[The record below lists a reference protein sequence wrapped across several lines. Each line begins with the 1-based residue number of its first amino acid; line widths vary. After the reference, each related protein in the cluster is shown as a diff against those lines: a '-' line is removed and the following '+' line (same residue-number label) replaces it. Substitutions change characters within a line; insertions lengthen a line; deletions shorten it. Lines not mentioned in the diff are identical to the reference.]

1 MSLWPSKAETRRVV
15 TGMIKQTDILRLNSD
30 EAKFLMDTR
39 SIDGAMTR
47 LLRRGP
53 RLVVVTDGS
62 NGCFFATRTAG
73 GHVPG
78 FRDKAVDTTG
88 CGDGFLAGLLTG
100 IISGRESDAT
110 LRRAEELEMTEI
122 HQQVP
127 GKESA
132 YLEIVERLG
141 LSDEQ
146 VCYIGDDLV
155 DIPVMKRV
163 GLPAAPGDAHPCILP
178 YAVLLAAA
186 PGGRGAV
193 REVVDRILRAQGRW
207 HEVTEPYL

>member
-1 MSLWPSKAETRRVV
+1 MTDDTSRRPAA
-15 TGMIKQTDILRLNSD
+15 GDEEIDERARRIRLI
-30 EAKFLMDTR
+30 LMDVDGVLTDGR
-39 SIDGAMTR
+39 LYYTEGGETKVFDVRDGAGIKLAQR
-47 LLRRGP
+47 
-53 RLVVVTDGS
+53 
-62 NGCFFATRTAG
+62 
-73 GHVPG
+73 
-78 FRDKAVDTTG
+78 
-88 CGDGFLAGLLTG
+88 AGLLTG